1 MPAADAPPRT
11 GIRRFPKWSNPMDL
25 TFSPQEEAF
34 REKVR
39 KFLRENL
46 PKGWGESDFRL
57 PEGTNRLQ
65 FLKDWQHKLYDH
77 GFLGMAWPQE
87 FGGQGASQVEM
98 AIFNEEMAKVRAPA
112 PLNALG
118 LSMAGPTII
127 THGTDEQKNRYLQ
140 KILNCD
146 EVWCQ
151 GFSEPNAGSDVASL
165 KTRAELK
172 GDEFIVNGQKVWTT
186 MAHIADWCM
195 LLVRTDPDAPK
206 HRGLSYLLVDM
217 KTLGIAVKPLR
228 QMTGESEFNEMFFED
243 VHVPRAN
250 LLGGL
255 NEGWRVAMTTLMNER
270 GTMGLSSV
278 TRFRMTFDEIVE
290 LAKKTERG
298 GKPVVKDPIARQTLA
313 QFHIDL
319 EMMKYTAFRTFS
331 KILQGGNPGPEGS
344 ISKLAWSE
352 LNQRMHEFVMSM
364 EGPASQLVQGSPY
377 AVEGGRWQYGFLR
390 SRANT
395 IEAGTSEIQRNIIAE
410 RVLGLPKAR

>member
-1 MPAADAPPRT
+1 
-11 GIRRFPKWSNPMDL
+11 MDL
-25 TFSPQEEAF
+25 SFSPEEEAF
-34 REKVR
+34 RERVR
-39 KFLRENL
+39 KFLR
-46 PKGWGESDFRL
+46 DHL
-57 PEGTNRLQ
+57 PEGWSEPDFHLPAETDRLQ

-77 GFLGMAWPQE
+77 GFLGLAWPKE

-98 AIFNEEMAKVRAPA
+98 AIFNEEMARHRAPA

-127 THGTDEQKNRYLQ
+127 THGTDAQKKRYLQ

-146 EVWCQ
+146 EIWCQ

-186 MAHIADWCM
+186 LAHISDWCM
-195 LLVRTDPDAPK
+195 LLVRTDPEAPK

-217 KTLGIAVKPLR
+217 KSPGITVKPLR
-228 QMTGESEFNEMFFED
+228 QMTGEAEFNEMFFED
-243 VHVPRAN
+243 VSVPREN

-270 GTMGLSSV
+270 GTFALSSV
-278 TRFRMTFDEIVE
+278 TRFRMTFDEIVD
-290 LAKKTERG
+290 LSRSTTRNGVTANQ
-298 GKPVVKDPIARQTLA
+298 DPLVRQRLA
-313 QFHIDL
+313 QFYIDL
-319 EMMKYTAFRTFS
+319 EMMKYTAYRTFS
-331 KILQGGNPGPEGS
+331 KILKGGNPGPEGS
-344 ISKLAWSE
+344 ISKLCWSE
-352 LNQRMHEFVMSM
+352 LNQRMHEFVMEL
-364 EGPASQLVQGSPY
+364 EGPASQLMKGSPH
-377 AVEGGRWQYGFLR
+377 AVEGGRWQHGFLR